1 MKTLIIL
8 SSCILLVI
16 SCNTTNKSLEPK
28 KGYAEVNGTK
38 LYYETAGKGEPLVLV
53 HGNFGDC
60 RHWDY
65 NFEGLAKEFKVIR
78 YDVRGYGKSNS
89 SPKGFEYKD
98 HDDLK
103 ALLDYLE
110 IPKIHIAGFSM
121 GSGIVINFAL
131 EYPEMCTSLISVGPW
146 VCGYSP
152 PSINEFNRDFGRIPL
167 IIEQDGT
174 DAAAEE
180 LIELP
185 LFKAQVSSQDVKD
198 FITQIAKDYSFL
210 HWIGEGPTRIEPDA
224 VNMLDQIKVPTLIM
238 TSEYDINACLEVADL
253 LKEKIIGSKMLR
265 IPKAT
270 HFMMMDNPEEFNR
283 AVINFINDLKK

>member
-1 MKTLIIL
+1 MKSSLFIASLLIIL
-8 SSCILLVI
+8 FSC
-16 SCNTTNKSLEPK
+16 SNKQEVKS
-28 KGYAEVNGTK
+28 GFADVNGTS
-38 LYYETAGKGEPLVLV
+38 LYYEVAGNGEPIILV
-53 HGNFGDC
+53 HGNFGDR

-65 NFEGLAKEFKVIR
+65 NFEELAKEFKVIR

-89 SPKGFEYKD
+89 SPKGYKYKD

-110 IPKIHIAGFSM
+110 IPKVHIAGFSM

-146 VCGYSP
+146 VGGYSP
-152 PSINEFNRDFGRIPL
+152 PSINEFSSDFGRIPL
-167 IIEQDGT
+167 IIEQGGT

-180 LIELP
+180 LIEFP
-185 LFKAQVSSQDVKD
+185 IFKAHVSSQDVKN
-198 FITQIAKDYSFL
+198 FITHVAKDYSFL

-238 TSEYDINACLEVADL
+238 TSEYDVNACLEVADL
-253 LKEKIIGSKMLR
+253 LQEKISGSKLVR

-283 AVINFINDLKK
+283 SVINFIIGI

>member
-1 MKTLIIL
+1 MKTLIML
-8 SSCILLVI
+8 FSSILLFI
-16 SCNTTNKSLEPK
+16 SCSRANKSQEPK
-28 KGYAEVNGTK
+28 KSYAEVNGTK
-38 LYYETAGKGEPLVLV
+38 LYYEIAGNGEPLVLV

-65 NFEGLAKEFKVIR
+65 NYEELAKEFKVIR

-89 SPKGFEYKD
+89 SPKGYEYKD
-98 HDDLK
+98 HGDLK
-103 ALLDYLE
+103 ALLDYLG
-110 IPKIHIAGFSM
+110 IPKVHIAGFSM

-152 PSINEFNRDFGRIPL
+152 PSINEFSSDFGRIPL
-167 IIEQDGT
+167 IIEQGGT

-180 LIELP
+180 LIEFP
-185 LFKAQVSSQDVKD
+185 IFKAHVSSQDVKN
-198 FITQIAKDYSFL
+198 FITHNAKDYSFL
-210 HWIGEGPTRIEPDA
+210 HWIGEGPTRIEPNA

-253 LKEKIIGSKMLR
+253 LQEKISGSKLVR

-283 AVINFINDLKK
+283 NVINFITGI